1 MQELN
6 REQVVPTPIEDEMK
20 TSFLD
25 YAMSVIK
32 SRALPDVRDGLKPV
46 HRRIIYAMRDLN
58 LTHTRPFLK
67 SARIVGETMGKYHPH
82 GDSAIYDALVRM
94 TQDFSMRAI
103 LVDGQ
108 GNFGSV
114 DGDSAAAMRYT
125 EARMSAICEQLLAD
139 IDKETVD
146 FEPNYDG
153 KELEPT
159 VLPAAFP
166 NLLANGS
173 QGIAVGMATNIPPHN
188 LGEVIDALEL
198 LLKNPDADL
207 TEIMK
212 VLPGPDFPTAGY
224 IYGRQGIKDYYE
236 TGRGK
241 LILRARLRT
250 EQLKG
255 GREAIVV
262 TELPYQVNKAR
273 LVEDI
278 AGQVRD
284 KKIQGISEIRDESDR
299 DGMRMV
305 LEIKRGEQTDII
317 INQLFSQTQMQTTF
331 GVILLALVGNRPRYL
346 SIKMMM
352 RYFLDHRREVIVRR
366 TRFDLA
372 KAEARL
378 HVVEGL
384 RIAVENIDDVVQII
398 RRAESVEKARL
409 KLMEV
414 FELSEIQA
422 NAILEMPLRRL
433 TGLERE
439 KLEEEYKD
447 LKKLIKELRYIL
459 DTPAKVL
466 EIIGEELAAIRS
478 KFADPRRT
486 EILDSSAELTIED
499 LIAEERMVVTISHGG
514 YIKRTP
520 TDQYRSQRRGGK
532 GVQGATTKEE
542 DWVENLFIGTTHD
555 YMMFFTDHGK
565 AYWLKVYELPQGGR
579 ATRGRPI
586 INLLQIEKDEKIQGM
601 VPVRDFDDKHFLLF
615 VTRRGQIIKNPL
627 SLYNNPRKVG
637 LKAIKLAEGDV
648 LEQVLLTDG
657 QNEIFIGTQNGMAV
671 KFHESEVRP
680 MGRDVGG
687 VHGITL
693 RNDDKVI
700 GMTLAR
706 PDRTILTV
714 CENGFGKRS
723 PIEDYRLIK
732 RGGIGVINI
741 RTTDRNGRVISIL
754 DVTDKD
760 EIMMVTQSGMTVR
773 SSLRDIRVIG
783 RATQGVR
790 LISLKEDDVLTSV
803 VRIEEEEDEG
813 ASEVGGAD
821 EGGGAGEGGGADE
834 GE

>member
-32 SRALPDVRDGLKPV
+32 SRALPDVRGGLKPV

-58 LTHTRPFLK
+58 LTHSRPFLK

-207 TEIMK
+207 AEIMK

-241 LILRARLRT
+241 LTLRARLRT

-284 KKIQGISEIRDESDR
+284 KRIQGISEIRDESDR

-317 INQLFSQTQMQTTF
+317 INQLFNQTQMQTTF

-346 SIKMMM
+346 SIKQMM
-352 RYFLDHRREVIVRR
+352 RYFLDHRREIIVRR

-372 KAEARL
+372 KAEARR
-378 HVVEGL
+378 HDVEGL
-384 RIAVENIDDVVQII
+384 RIAVQNIDDVVQII

-657 QNEIFIGTQNGMAV
+657 QNEIFIGTQKGMAV

-687 VHGITL
+687 VRGITL
-693 RNDDKVI
+693 RDDDKVI

-723 PIEDYRLIK
+723 PIDDYRLIK

-760 EIMMVTQSGMTVR
+760 EIMMITQSGMTVR

-803 VRIEEEEDEG
+803 VRIEEEE
-813 ASEVGGAD
+813 
-821 EGGGAGEGGGADE
+821 GEGGGADE
-834 GE
+834 GPGEGE